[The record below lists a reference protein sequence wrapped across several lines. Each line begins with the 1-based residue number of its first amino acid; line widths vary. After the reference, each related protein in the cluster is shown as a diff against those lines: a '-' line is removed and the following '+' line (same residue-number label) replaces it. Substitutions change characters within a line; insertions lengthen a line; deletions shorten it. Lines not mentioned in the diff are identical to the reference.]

1 MSKVDDLRS
10 EFLLPPLSQIGV
22 VVRDVERTAAFYT
35 SMFGI
40 GPFKIYE
47 FAPDRY
53 RYRGV
58 ETRFREKLGK
68 AMLGSVELELLE
80 PLEGPAP
87 YFDALEARGEGLQHV
102 AFNVSNYD
110 EVFDR
115 FVRAGFEPL
124 AEFESY
130 VPAYQGHLRCCFFD
144 TERIGGVMF
153 EFAWRSWLV
162 LR

>member
-10 EFLLPPLSQIGV
+10 EFRLPPLSQIGV
-22 VVRDVERTAAFYT
+22 VVRDVETTAAFYT

-40 GPFKIYE
+40 GPFKIDE

-58 ETRFREKLGK
+58 QTRFREKLGK

-80 PLEGPAP
+80 GPAP
-87 YFDALEARGEGLQHV
+87 YFDALETRGEGPQHV
-102 AFNVSNYD
+102 AFNVPNYD
-110 EVFDR
+110 DVFDR
-115 FVRAGFEPL
+115 FVKAGFQPL
-124 AEFESY
+124 AEFQSY
-130 VPAYQGHLRCCFFD
+130 LPAYQGHLRCCFFD

-162 LR
+162 PR